1 MVFKRGDSLV
11 SDRTFPSQRQ
21 DALKSATRQMR
32 SGAFPIRTP
41 AYFSLVTI
49 KYSLKNDF
57 SLSNGMRLVRS

>member
-1 MVFKRGDSLV
+1 MVYKRVDSLV
-11 SDRTFPSQRQ
+11 SDKTFPSQRQ
-21 DALKSATRQMR
+21 DVLKSTTRQMH

-41 AYFSLVTI
+41 AYFSLVII